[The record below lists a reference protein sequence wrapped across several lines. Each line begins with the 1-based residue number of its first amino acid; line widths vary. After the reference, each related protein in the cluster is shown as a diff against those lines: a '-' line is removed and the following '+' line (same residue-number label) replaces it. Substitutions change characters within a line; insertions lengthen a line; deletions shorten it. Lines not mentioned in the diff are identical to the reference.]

1 MAKIVKTRRR
11 IKKSVIWASWV
22 LALIMC
28 FIIQVFL
35 RSYNDSLAIQNQKIQ
50 EEIVRIKSESE
61 LIKVDIQKLKS
72 QDRINQVASANNM
85 KVDKNN
91 VISINE

>member
-1 MAKIVKTRRR
+1 MKTRRR

-61 LIKVDIQKLKS
+61 LIKVDIQK
-72 QDRINQVASANNM
+72 N
-85 KVDKNN
+85 
-91 VISINE
+91 